1 MEQNNSKFRLRLNLF
16 DGIVL
21 VLALAVGAFLLWR
34 AVKPAASGVTASPA
48 ASSTVRYTIRFQRW
62 IPGTSELIQPEDHI
76 ADNIKNYE
84 VGQVVSAQAV
94 PALVQVPDEESRRW
108 VWTELE
114 GFEDV
119 LVTVEAPCTVSER
132 AFTVGGGY
140 EVRVGSSC
148 FLRGEGY
155 MGSGPIV
162 SVEEVQG

>member
-1 MEQNNSKFRLRLNLF
+1 MEQNKPGFRLKLNLF

-21 VLALAVGAFLLWR
+21 ALAVLAAAFLLWR
-34 AVKPAASGVTASPA
+34 EMKPAAVGVSSSPT
-48 ASSTVRYTIRFQRW
+48 ASSTIRYTIRFQRW

-84 VGQVVSAQAV
+84 VGQVVSARAV
-94 PALVQVPDEESRRW
+94 PALVQVADEESRRW
-108 VWTELE
+108 VWAELE

-140 EVRVGSSC
+140 EVRVGTPG
-148 FLRGEGY
+148 FFRGEGY

-162 SVEEVQG
+162 SIEEVKG